1 PISPTDCNAGHTL
14 TPSISTASRKS
25 HAATR
30 VAIPTAPGPRWADGS
45 TTPAAAGTRSLR
57 QGRASLTGPRAWAAS
72 HTKKRAA
79 ELPAASRAEALD
91 GGRRGVTLQPA
102 SIDLRR
108 PLFLWRSLGRRSRGV
123 RDFDARRVV
132 ATPLALRYRQ
142 SRSSISP
149 LVT

>member
-1 PISPTDCNAGHTL
+1 MGG
-14 TPSISTASRKS
+14 
-25 HAATR
+25 
-30 VAIPTAPGPRWADGS
+30 IP
-45 TTPAAAGTRSLR
+45 
-57 QGRASLTGPRAWAAS
+57 
-72 HTKKRAA
+72 HEKRAGEPSA
-79 ELPAASRAEALD
+79 GGRAEALD
-91 GGRRGVTLQPA
+91 GVRLGVTLQPS

-149 LVT
+149 LVTANLRGPRFPMSRL